1 MNLETQTDQST
12 TQMARDEREG
22 GASSGNDDDEADAAA
37 ATAVLE
43 GTLSLHNTFMD
54 VVIRYLYVLH
64 TYLYRTTIPELELLL
79 VKLGKLCQVPPA
91 GCLRQL
97 WRVLLLSRQ
106 GRRTL
111 RAKRGAQIQVS
122 QKLEPADSNHARK
135 LSVIEAPQKFSTPSI

>member
-1 MNLETQTDQST
+1 MTLETQTNQST
-12 TQMARDEREG
+12 TQMARDERDG

-54 VVIRYLYVLH
+54 VVIRYLYVHH
-64 TYLYRTTIPELELLL
+64 TTSPELELLL

-135 LSVIEAPQKFSTPSI
+135 LSVIEAPQKFLTPSI